1 MSEPDSSAAAR
12 CRWLGPTPPMVV
24 WWYRHPC
31 PLLEH
36 FAQYYRRPRSPL
48 AVQASLKPLG
58 AIAEAHSRQAV
69 VGDWA
74 LLTANDDRVPGN
86 TRAQD
91 LAFST
96 VEATQAFGG
105 LPKALATCQACPANV
120 PANVAAND
128 PTNVPANDPANVPAN
143 TSSDLAGCSQWWMFG
158 DLSSLSQQTRRLTA
172 LPQPLPRPP
181 WLAGSVDQQPRALL
195 QLQETLFAQA
205 SWRNARPST
214 SPLATWQAWWH
225 PGQTRQTL
233 AGPLLLQL
241 AEALPATRAPSKS
254 TATAVTANAA
264 DANSESESES
274 ESSSD
279 SRWDSQSGP
288 SATEPLSGWAA
299 FCRAIQ
305 WAAERG
311 DTIETE
317 YVPAGFSDG
326 HDWWLTP
333 HCSRCG
339 AAMAS
344 DQRQCSVCGK
354 AGGPVPEQKR
364 RIMGW
369 APYRP
374 LALLVDAATRQ
385 QLLLDLTKPR
395 SV

>member
-36 FAQYYRRPRSPL
+36 FTQYYRRPRSPL
-48 AVQASLKPLG
+48 AVQACLKPLG

-74 LLTANDDRVPGN
+74 LLTANDDRIPGN

-105 LPKALATCQACPANV
+105 LPKTLATCQAC
-120 PANVAAND
+120 
-128 PTNVPANDPANVPAN
+128 PANVPAN

-158 DLSSLSQQTRRLTA
+158 DLPSLSQQTRRLTA

-181 WLAGSVDQQPRALL
+181 WLAGSVDQQPPALL

-205 SWRNARPST
+205 SWRNAIPST

-241 AEALPATRAPSKS
+241 AEALSATRAPSKS
-254 TATAVTANAA
+254 TATAATANAV
-264 DANSESESES
+264 DASSESES

-279 SRWDSQSGP
+279 SSWDSQSGP
-288 SATEPLSGWAA
+288 SVTEPLSGWAA

-305 WAAERG
+305 LAAERC

-374 LALLVDAATRQ
+374 LALLVDAATHQ